1 MKKPANQ
8 PLTSASKTT
17 SNFGTS
23 VSQWLI
29 EAKATQVDL
38 SNSAG
43 ISQPYL
49 NQMMTGRK
57 KPSPEW
63 VDIIASTLKLSK
75 EKTQELHLAAARDHG
90 FKL

>member
-1 MKKPANQ
+1 MK
-8 PLTSASKTT
+8 TSASNY

-23 VSQWLI
+23 VGQLLT
-29 EAKATQVDL
+29 EANSTQTAMA
-38 SNSAG
+38 NSAN

-57 KPSPEW
+57 KASPEW
-63 VDIIASTLKLSK
+63 VDIIASTLNLDAKK
-75 EKTQELHLAAARDHG
+75 RRELHLAAARDLG

>member
-1 MKKPANQ
+1 MKKRA
-8 PLTSASKTT
+8 TSAYNY

-23 VSQWLI
+23 VSQSLTG
-29 EAKATQVDL
+29 AQVDL
-38 SNSAG
+38 ADSAG

-63 VDIIASTLKLSK
+63 VDIIASTLKLSE
-75 EKTQELHLAAARDHG
+75 EKRRDLHLAAARDHG

>member
-1 MKKPANQ
+1 MKKPLRQ
-8 PLTSASKTT
+8 TSASNY

-23 VSQWLI
+23 VSRSLTG
-29 EAKATQVDL
+29 ATQVDL
-38 SNSAG
+38 ANSAG

-63 VDIIASTLKLSK
+63 VDIIASTLNLNE
-75 EKTQELHLAAARDHG
+75 EKTRELHLAAARDLG